1 MSCGHGFQSFQ
12 EPVARP
18 SCFSNVE
25 ELPVEKSMLGSL
37 ISVVYDLILWRKA
50 REPMP
55 HPHLPQTLQLHWI
68 CWVIRPT
75 GQGSLYHGL
84 D

>member
-1 MSCGHGFQSFQ
+1 
-12 EPVARP
+12 
-18 SCFSNVE
+18 
-25 ELPVEKSMLGSL
+25 MLGSL
-37 ISVVYDLILWRKA
+37 ISMVYDLILWRKA